1 MFWSVPDVVMEGCV
15 NRAHAHIAMS
25 YLILVLVTLWIRL
38 PVDGDL
44 LRLVVHVR
52 GALWQEDG
60 QRLRGHVARGRPG
73 RHAAGYGLH
82 HNLVYISDCNKYSW
96 CNRTGSIRI
105 YYLISESG
113 LEVFCE

>member
-1 MFWSVPDVVMEGCV
+1 MIEEGTTYERAKTGHCEGCV

-73 RHAAGYGLH
+73 RHAAGHGLH
-82 HNLVYISDCNKYSW
+82 HDLVYISDCNKYSW
-96 CNRTGSIRI
+96 CIPKEQVQYEYIT
-105 YYLISESG
+105 
-113 LEVFCE
+113 